1 MESQPSDINE
11 AIEASGEVT
20 LEQATNKAKE
30 ETDSLLNVRLDIAV
44 TGETGSGKSSLVN
57 ALRGLKDSDED
68 AAPVGV
74 TETTTEPTPYQH
86 PTMPNVT
93 LWDLPGIGSS
103 NFKAKTYLKNVK
115 FDRYD
120 FFLIVSSGRFRENDI
135 MLAKEIKKKKK
146 VFYFVRS
153 KTDLDVQFEKERKGI
168 DKEETLSNI
177 RRNSEEEL
185 KGIGNPKIFL
195 VSSWDTSEFDFEK
208 LIDTL
213 ESELPEHKQS
223 ALLQS
228 VPVYS
233 VAILERK
240 VRMFQKAAWAVALA
254 SGAIAVAPVPG
265 LSVSSDIAMVGSF
278 FTSIYHSFGL
288 DDKSLE
294 RLSERVNK
302 PHLKSLKMS
311 PLVEELIQMS
321 SLRLGAS
328 ALGVFLCS
336 LVPVAGSAAAAAI
349 SFTTTRTV
357 LLKGLDALA
366 EEARKVL
373 REAGLE

>member
-1 MESQPSDINE
+1 MESQSSDINE
-11 AIEASGEVT
+11 AIQASGEAT

-30 ETDSLLNVRLDIAV
+30 KIDSLFNVRLDIAV
-44 TGETGSGKSSLVN
+44 TGETGSGKSSFVN
-57 ALRGLKDSDED
+57 ALRGLKDNDED

-103 NFKAKTYLKNVK
+103 KFKAKTYLKDVT

-120 FFLIVSSGRFRENDI
+120 FFLIVSSVRFRENDI
-135 MLAKEIKKKKK
+135 KLAKNIKKKKK
-146 VFYFVRS
+146 LFYFIRS
-153 KTDLDVQFEKERKGI
+153 KIDLDVQSKNERQGI
-168 DKEETLSNI
+168 DKEETLSEI
-177 RRNSEEEL
+177 RKNCEEGL
-185 KGIGNPKIFL
+185 NGIGNPKIFL
-195 VSSWDTSEFDFEK
+195 VSSWNIFEFDFEK
-208 LIDTL
+208 LIETL

-223 ALLQS
+223 ALMQS

-233 VAILERK
+233 VAILEKK
-240 VRMFQKAAWAVALA
+240 VKMFQIVTWAVAFI

-265 LSVSSDIAMVGSF
+265 LSFSCDMAIVGSF

-288 DDKSLE
+288 DNKSLE
-294 RLSERVNK
+294 RLSVQVNK

-311 PLVEELIQMS
+311 PLVAELMKMS
-321 SLRLGAS
+321 SLSLGAS
-328 ALGVFLCS
+328 ALGKLVFR

-357 LLKGLDALA
+357 LLKGLDELA

-373 REAGLE
+373 RAAQLK